1 MSKVDQRIA
10 ELMAKV
16 EQLTN
21 DLSAAKEV
29 AATQPLTEVVIVT
42 KSGQKARA
50 LQLLL
55 EHPVLSTTKYAKL
68 LGISAKNMQ
77 TLMSY
82 LRDEGWLVAKGG
94 QYSLIANDQ
103 LVEYV
108 RTHKCEQWMVDRV
121 DEYEAIK
128 AFRAARAATV

>member
-29 AATQPLTEVVIVT
+29 AVATQQVVIVEKT
-42 KSGQKARA
+42 GQKARA
-50 LQLLL
+50 LQLMF
-55 EHPVLSTTKYAKL
+55 EYPVLSTIKYAKL
-68 LGISAKNMQ
+68 LNISAKNMQ
-77 TLMSY
+77 TLMNY
-82 LRDEGWLVAKGG
+82 LRSDGWDVAKGG
-94 QYSLIANDQ
+94 QYSLIANDK